1 MKQTTMCLLSG
12 FFGALFAVACGVVDG
27 AGDKEANA
35 NDLSLQIKSLTVE
48 CNGSDDLISDEHQ
61 EFQERAY
68 NGEIVVSFFTDPPFG
83 SGCFDNK
90 KTYHYI
96 E

>member
-35 NDLSLQIKSLTVE
+35 NPLSLQIKS
-48 CNGSDDLISDEHQ
+48 ISFDCPIDYDSNDYL
-61 EFQERAY
+61 EFADKGN
-68 NGEIVVSFFTDPPFG
+68 NGEIIVSLY
-83 SGCFDNK
+83 SDNCSENSPTPNK
-90 KTYHYI
+90 QIYHYI